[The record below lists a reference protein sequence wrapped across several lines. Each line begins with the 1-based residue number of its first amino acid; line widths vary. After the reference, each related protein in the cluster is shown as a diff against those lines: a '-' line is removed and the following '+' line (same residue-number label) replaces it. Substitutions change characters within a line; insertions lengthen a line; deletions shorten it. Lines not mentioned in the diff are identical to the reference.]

1 MRVLFA
7 AAFATLL
14 VACGPATPPAPPPP
28 TAAEVTA
35 ESAKLTTF
43 LNAAFEEELAMN
55 PLSLTQMGRKEKY
68 DELGDFSEADGLK
81 QLEWRR
87 ASVADMKA
95 KIDPAKLNDDA
106 KISWAIWDLELA
118 RSEIRQKWQRYI
130 YVFGYSGPHTELP
143 NFLITY
149 HKVDAPSDM
158 DALIARIGKLAPAMD
173 QAVERAKLAAAD
185 GIRMP
190 RFGYD
195 RTAAEAK
202 NIITGAPFDKGPDS
216 PLWEDVKG
224 KIAGLKTAGKATP
237 EQVKAWQ
244 DAAKAALVDQVKPAY
259 GRLIGWLET
268 DGVNAPSG
276 KVGALTLPNGADWYN
291 ASLELQT
298 TTKMTADEIHELG
311 LKEVERIHAEMETI
325 KDKVGF
331 KGDLKAFFEFMR
343 TDKQFY
349 LPDTAAG
356 RAAYLKK
363 AEGYLDAMKLRLPE
377 YFGRLPKAPLI
388 VKRVEAFRE
397 VPGGAAHYYGPTPDG
412 KQPGI
417 FYAHLSDMSAVSLWA
432 LESLAYHEGVP
443 GHHMQIAIQNEL
455 TDIPVFRTQY
465 GYSAFAEG
473 WGLYAEE
480 LGKEMGMFTDPYND
494 FGRLNSELW
503 RAVRLVLDTG
513 LHAKGWTEEE
523 AVAWAMANSARPESS
538 IKSEVKRFL
547 LWPGQAT
554 TYKIGMITIQK
565 LRDEAKAALGDKFDW
580 KSFHDTVIGGGSM
593 PLPILEQR
601 IHTWIAE
608 QKKA

>member
-1 MRVLFA
+1 MRLVLAAGFA
-7 AAFATLL
+7 ALL
-14 VACGPATPPAPPPP
+14 VACSPTTPVVVAPI
-28 TAAEVTA
+28 AAEITA
-35 ESAKLTTF
+35 ESAKLTAF

-118 RSEIRQKWQRYI
+118 RSELRQKWQRYS

-149 HKVDAPSDM
+149 HKVDELSDM
-158 DALIARIGKLAPAMD
+158 DALIARIGKLGPAMD

-190 RFGYD
+190 KFGYD
-195 RTAAEAK
+195 RTAGEAK
-202 NIITGAPFDKGPDS
+202 NIITGAPFDKGPGS

-224 KIAGLKTAGKATP
+224 KIGGLKSSGTVSLAKLKAM
-237 EQVKAWQ
+237 E
-244 DAAKAALVDQVKPAY
+244 DAAKAVLISDVKPAY
-259 GRLIGWLET
+259 DRLIAWLEA
-268 DGVNAPSG
+268 DGANAASG

-311 LKEVERIHAEMETI
+311 LSEVKRIQGEM
-325 KDKVGF
+325 DKIRVSTGF
-331 KGDLKAFFEFMR
+331 KGDQKAFFEFMR

-363 AEGYLDAMKLRLPE
+363 AEGYLDAMTVRLPE
-377 YFGRLPKAPLI
+377 YFGRLPKAPLV

-397 VPGGAAHYYGPTPDG
+397 VKGGAAHYYGPTPDG

-417 FYAHLSDMSAVSLWA
+417 FYAHLSDMSSVSLWA
-432 LESLAYHEGVP
+432 MESLAYHEGVP

-513 LHAKGWTEEE
+513 LHAKGWTEEA
-523 AVAWAMANSARPESS
+523 AVAWAMENSARPESS

-565 LRDEAKAALGDKFDW
+565 LRDEARAALGERFDW
-580 KSFHDTVIGGGSM
+580 KSFHDTVIDGGSM

-601 IHTWIAE
+601 VRTWISE

>member
-1 MRVLFA
+1 MRVLLA
-7 AAFATLL
+7 SAFATLL
-14 VACGPATPPAPPPP
+14 VACGPTPSMPVAP
-28 TAAEVTA
+28 TAEAIKA
-35 ESAKLTTF
+35 ESEKLTQY
-43 LNAAFEEELAMN
+43 LNAAYEEELAMN
-55 PLSLTQMGRKEKY
+55 PLQLTSMGRKEKY
-68 DELGDFSEADGLK
+68 DELGDFSEAENLK
-81 QLEWRR
+81 LLEWRR
-87 ASVADMKA
+87 QSVAGMKA
-95 KIDPAKLNDDA
+95 QVSRDKLNDDA
-106 KISWAIWDLELA
+106 KTSWDIWDSELKRA
-118 RSEIRQKWQRYI
+118 ELQQKWLRFS
-130 YVFGYSGPHTELP
+130 YVFGYGGPHTDLP

-149 HKVDAPSDM
+149 HKVDEPADM
-158 DALIARIGKLAPAMD
+158 DALIARIGKLGAALD
-173 QAVERAKLAAAD
+173 QSTERAKLAAAD
-185 GIRMP
+185 GIRTP
-190 RFGYD
+190 KFGYD
-195 RTAAEAK
+195 RTMQEAA
-202 NIITGAPFDKGPDS
+202 NIITGAPFGKGPDS

-224 KIAGLKTAGKATP
+224 KIAALKTAGKATP
-237 EQVKAWQ
+237 EQEEAWL
-244 DAAKAALVDQVKPAY
+244 AAARTALVDQMKPAY
-259 GRLIGWLET
+259 ARLIAWMKA
-268 DGVNAPSG
+268 DQVNAQSG
-276 KVGALTLPNGADWYN
+276 KVGALTLPKGADWYN
-291 ASLELQT
+291 ASLEIQT
-298 TTKMTADEIHELG
+298 TTKMTAEEIHQLG
-311 LKEVERIHAEMETI
+311 LSEVTRIHAEMEAI

-349 LPDTAAG
+349 LPDTDAG

-363 AEGYLDAMKLRLPE
+363 AEGYLDAMKVKLPQ

-397 VPGGAAHYYGPTPDG
+397 VRGGAAHYYAPTPDG

-455 TDIPVFRTQY
+455 TDIPTFRTQY

-513 LHAKGWTEEE
+513 LHAKGWTEDE

-554 TYKIGMITIQK
+554 TYKIGMLTIQK

-580 KSFHDTVIGGGSM
+580 KTFHDTVIDGGSM
-593 PLPILEQR
+593 PLPILENR
-601 IHTWIAE
+601 VRAWIAE
-608 QKKA
+608 QKKV

>member
-1 MRVLFA
+1 
-7 AAFATLL
+7 
-14 VACGPATPPAPPPP
+14 
-28 TAAEVTA
+28 
-35 ESAKLTTF
+35 
-43 LNAAFEEELAMN
+43 
-55 PLSLTQMGRKEKY
+55 
-68 DELGDFSEADGLK
+68 
-81 QLEWRR
+81 
-87 ASVADMKA
+87 
-95 KIDPAKLNDDA
+95 
-106 KISWAIWDLELA
+106 
-118 RSEIRQKWQRYI
+118 
-130 YVFGYSGPHTELP
+130 
-143 NFLITY
+143 
-149 HKVDAPSDM
+149 
-158 DALIARIGKLAPAMD
+158 
-173 QAVERAKLAAAD
+173 
-185 GIRMP
+185 
-190 RFGYD
+190 
-195 RTAAEAK
+195 
-202 NIITGAPFDKGPDS
+202 
-216 PLWEDVKG
+216 
-224 KIAGLKTAGKATP
+224 
-237 EQVKAWQ
+237 
-244 DAAKAALVDQVKPAY
+244 
-259 GRLIGWLET
+259 
-268 DGVNAPSG
+268 
-276 KVGALTLPNGADWYN
+276 
-291 ASLELQT
+291 ELQT
-298 TTKMTADEIHELG
+298 TTKMTADGIHELG
-311 LKEVERIHAEMETI
+311 LSEVKRIQGEMDKIRE
-325 KDKVGF
+325 KVGF
-331 KGDLKAFFEFMR
+331 KGDQKAFFEFMR

-349 LPDTAAG
+349 LPDAAAG

-363 AEGYLDAMKLRLPE
+363 AEGYLDAMKVKLPE
-377 YFGRLPKAPLI
+377 YFGRLPKAHLV

-397 VPGGAAHYYGPTPDG
+397 VKGGAAHYYAPTPDG

-455 TDIPVFRTQY
+455 TDIPLFRTQY

-513 LHAKGWTEEE
+513 LHAKGWTEDE

-565 LRDEAKAALGDKFDW
+565 LRDEARAALGGKFDW

-601 IHTWIAE
+601 IHTWIAD

>member
-14 VACGPATPPAPPPP
+14 VACGPATPPVPPAP

-118 RSEIRQKWQRYI
+118 RSEMRQKWQRYS

-149 HKVDAPSDM
+149 HKVDTPSDM

-311 LKEVERIHAEMETI
+311 LKEVERIHAEMEAI

-363 AEGYLDAMKLRLPE
+363 AEGYLDAMKLKLPE
-377 YFGRLPKAPLI
+377 YFGRLPKAHLV

-417 FYAHLSDMSAVSLWA
+417 F
-432 LESLAYHEGVP
+432 
-443 GHHMQIAIQNEL
+443 
-455 TDIPVFRTQY
+455 
-465 GYSAFAEG
+465 
-473 WGLYAEE
+473 
-480 LGKEMGMFTDPYND
+480 
-494 FGRLNSELW
+494 
-503 RAVRLVLDTG
+503 
-513 LHAKGWTEEE
+513 
-523 AVAWAMANSARPESS
+523 
-538 IKSEVKRFL
+538 
-547 LWPGQAT
+547 
-554 TYKIGMITIQK
+554 
-565 LRDEAKAALGDKFDW
+565 
-580 KSFHDTVIGGGSM
+580 
-593 PLPILEQR
+593 
-601 IHTWIAE
+601 
-608 QKKA
+608 

>member
-1 MRVLFA
+1 MRVLLASAFA
-7 AAFATLL
+7 ALL
-14 VACGPATPPAPPPP
+14 VACGPTPSMPVAP
-28 TAAEVTA
+28 TAEAIKA
-35 ESAKLTTF
+35 ESEKLTQY
-43 LNAAFEEELAMN
+43 LNAAYEEELAMN
-55 PLSLTQMGRKEKY
+55 PLQLTSMGRKEKY
-68 DELGDFSEADGLK
+68 DELGDFSEAENLK
-81 QLEWRR
+81 LLEWRR
-87 ASVADMKA
+87 QSVAGMKA
-95 KIDPAKLNDDA
+95 QVSRDKLNDDA
-106 KISWAIWDLELA
+106 KTSWDIWDSELKRA
-118 RSEIRQKWQRYI
+118 ELQQKWLRFS
-130 YVFGYSGPHTELP
+130 YVFGYGGPHTDLP

-149 HKVDAPSDM
+149 HKVDEPADM
-158 DALIARIGKLAPAMD
+158 DALIARIGKLGAALD
-173 QAVERAKLAAAD
+173 QSTERAKLAAAD
-185 GIRMP
+185 GIRTP
-190 RFGYD
+190 KFGYD
-195 RTAAEAK
+195 RTMQEAA
-202 NIITGAPFDKGPDS
+202 NIITGAPFGKGPDS

-224 KIAGLKTAGKATP
+224 KIAALKTAGKATP
-237 EQVKAWQ
+237 EQEEAWL
-244 DAAKAALVDQVKPAY
+244 AAARTALVDQMKPAY
-259 GRLIGWLET
+259 ARLIAWMKA
-268 DGVNAPSG
+268 DQVNAQSG
-276 KVGALTLPNGADWYN
+276 KVGALTLPKGADWYN
-291 ASLELQT
+291 ASLEIQT
-298 TTKMTADEIHELG
+298 TTKMTAEEIHQLG
-311 LKEVERIHAEMETI
+311 LSEVKRIHAEMEAI

-349 LPDTAAG
+349 LPDTDAG

-363 AEGYLDAMKLRLPE
+363 AEGYLDAMKVKLPQ

-397 VPGGAAHYYGPTPDG
+397 VRGGAAHYYAPTPDG

-455 TDIPVFRTQY
+455 TDIPTFRTQY

-513 LHAKGWTEEE
+513 LHAKGWTEDE

-554 TYKIGMITIQK
+554 TYKIGMLTIQK

-580 KSFHDTVIGGGSM
+580 KTFHDTVIDGGSM
-593 PLPILEQR
+593 PLPILENR
-601 IHTWIAE
+601 VRAWIAE
-608 QKKA
+608 QKKV